1 MARNKFIRNIQQKAE
16 GFVTG
21 VMRKYAIGA
30 FGKAVRRPEEGQK
43 PIYERQFSPFWIK
56 AIAEQQSLVNN
67 SIEEKVNQAFRR
79 GFEDWEKE
87 YEAKCPRCHK
97 EYETLEPFRE
107 QLGEDGDDLDDTD
120 IDLESPRLCPNC
132 DRVVHMKV
140 PDPVDKARA
149 ERHFREAN
157 MTEHAEELLPENY
170 ETSISQSFL
179 QVCKEVAWDIQTF
192 DDGWMIFERS
202 YTLDEDGSVREFDF
216 SGVTRAPPFLMR
228 YSTNEGGLG
237 GEYWVC
243 LECRAKNENY
253 MPQRKPGP
261 CEQCGNRTYEVFAYM
276 QDGPKGDPVDFFI
289 NGEFAHDS
297 EFRPTRLYGL
307 SPIVSLADETRSLQ
321 NMDEWYRIA
330 YEKRRAPRGAIVVR
344 SSNSDS
350 VLAWNQEQLGKLNT
364 DPQHIPTM
372 IDDSESG
379 SGNPISWQSLLDD
392 PADMQHMQMREWILD
407 RISAKFGV
415 TAVFQSGGAQATG
428 LSQSLEIVVSNR
440 SAERLQNVFE
450 DTFIPAFVGQI
461 GATGWERHL
470 KTPEEEDEQALAQLK
485 GKELQNLR
493 TANDLG
499 MDAEWT
505 RNNRA
510 DIKPQKVEPPDEDD
524 DGGGLGGLFGS
535 DPTPNDSPVSGD
547 DNDRNSNPSDQPTA
561 EDDGI
566 DPSGT
571 TSTSGG
577 RPQEANEMGG
587 APNEP
592 DTPTTEEPYRRSDEK
607 GTVTT
612 GTSGYSSAAYGGK
625 PAEVLDILESIREGD
640 ENEDQAEKSRT
651 LRQKYNECVKAV
663 NGEIPSFEDIERSV
677 RTRPDKNYRAFKRNH
692 SGTWSSRMD
701 TEQFVKQVYEYVE
714 SEY

>member
-1 MARNKFIRNIQQKAE
+1 MARNRFIKGVQQKAE
-16 GFVTG
+16 TFVTG
-21 VMRKYAIGA
+21 VMRKYAMGS
-30 FGKAVRRPEEGQK
+30 FGRSVRRPEGGEQ
-43 PIYERQFSPFWIK
+43 PVYERSFSPMWIK
-56 AIAEQQSLVNN
+56 SIAEQQSLVNN

-79 GFEDWEKE
+79 GFEDWEKSF
-87 YEAKCPRCHK
+87 EAKCPKCHK
-97 EYETLEPFRE
+97 EFQTLEPFKE
-107 QLGEDGDDLDDTD
+107 QLGSDGDDLSDGE
-120 IDLESPRLCPNC
+120 IDFSKPRKCPNC
-132 DRVVHMKV
+132 GAMSVMDT
-140 PDPVDKARA
+140 PDPVEKARA
-149 ERHFREAN
+149 ERKFREAN
-157 MTEHAEELLPENY
+157 MREYAKELLPENH

-179 QVCKEVAWDIQTF
+179 QVCKEVAFDIQTF
-192 DDGWMIFERS
+192 DDGWMIFDRT
-202 YTLDEDGSVREFDF
+202 YALDGDGNVKDFEFN
-216 SGVTRAPPFLMR
+216 GVARAPPITMR
-228 YSTNEGGLG
+228 YSTNEGDLG
-237 GEYWVC
+237 GEYWAC
-243 LECRAKNENY
+243 LSCRASKTEY
-253 MPQRKPGP
+253 RPQRKPGP
-261 CEQCGNRTYEVFAYM
+261 CQECGNRTYEVFAYM
-276 QDGPKGDPVDFFI
+276 LDEPKGDPVEFYV

-321 NMDEWYRIA
+321 NMDQWYRIA

-344 SSNSDS
+344 SSNTDS
-350 VLAWNQEQLGKLNT
+350 VLSWNQEQLGKLNT

-372 IDDSESG
+372 IDDSEGG

-407 RISAKFGV
+407 RISAKYGV

-450 DTFIPAFVGQI
+450 DTFIPAFIGQVG
-461 GATGWERHL
+461 ASGWERHL

-510 DIKPQKVEPPDEDD
+510 DIKPQKVEPPEEDE
-524 DGGGLGGLFGS
+524 DGGGLSGLFGS

-547 DNDRNSNPSDQPTA
+547 DNDRQSNPSEQPTSE
-561 EDDGI
+561 EDGV

-577 RPQEANEMGG
+577 RPEEANEMGG
-587 APNEP
+587 APSQP
-592 DTPTTEEPYRRSDEK
+592 DTPTTDEPYNRSDEK
-607 GTVTT
+607 TVTT
-612 GTSGYSSAAYGGK
+612 STGGYSSAAYGGK
-625 PAEVLDILESIREGD
+625 PAKVLDILESIRESED
-640 ENEDQAEKSRT
+640 EDTSEKSSR

-663 NGEIPSFEDIERSV
+663 NGEIPSYEDIERSIQ
-677 RTRPDKNYRAFKRNH
+677 TRPDKNYRAFKRNH
-692 SGTWSSRMD
+692 SGAWSTRMD
-701 TEQFVKQVYEYVE
+701 TEQFVKQVYEFVE
-714 SEY
+714 DQKN